1 MGDDLE
7 KKAASLLAAQGAK
20 SVAVFGSYARG
31 EAGPSSDLDLLVDFE
46 NSVSL
51 LSLIQIEQE
60 LSEQLGIK
68 VDLVTEGALS
78 PYIRKVIQKDLR
90 VIHQ

>member
-1 MGDDLE
+1 MGEDLE

-20 SVAVFGSYARG
+20 RVAVFGSYARG

-51 LSLIQIEQE
+51 LSLIRIEQE

-78 PYIRKVIQKDLR
+78 PYIRKFIQKDLR